1 MLFASRSIPGSFM
14 LHEHV
19 LLVEGI
25 NDLHA
30 VRNLVYRHGGLVHY
44 EQDHE
49 QEADPADCSFE
60 IKQAGGWGNGDGGGM
75 SNLSKMIRSHLKAED
90 ILTLGVVADADS
102 GPATCWEGRIN
113 DLFKFGDNAFTTLD
127 DYDTRDGWIG
137 ETQNSIGD
145 PVRVGLWVMPDNES
159 EGALEDFAVRL
170 IPASEEDQYLWD
182 YAVDVVDGLE
192 VQRFR
197 DADRG
202 KAQMHSWLAWQDPPR
217 ELIGRSISRETG
229 GLDPHSDLA
238 LRFVD
243 WIRQLFPARAV
254 TGEQ

>member
-1 MLFASRSIPGSFM
+1 MHFASRSIPGSLM
-14 LHEHV
+14 SYEHV

-30 VRNLVYRHGGLVHY
+30 VRNLVFRHGIPVHY
-44 EQDHE
+44 REDREQGAGPE
-49 QEADPADCSFE
+49 ECVFE
-60 IKQAGGWGNGDGGGM
+60 IKQAGMIEDNEGGGE
-75 SNLSKMIRSHLKAED
+75 SNLSRMIRSHLKAED
-90 ILTLGVVADADS
+90 ILTLGIVADADNE
-102 GPATCWEGRIN
+102 PATCWEGRIN
-113 DLFKFGDNAFTTLD
+113 DLFEFEDRAFTSIE

-159 EGALEDFAVRL
+159 KGALEDFAARL
-170 IPASEEDQYLWD
+170 IPAAEDDQYLWD

-229 GLDPHSDLA
+229 GLDPHSELA
-238 LRFVD
+238 QRFVD
-243 WIRQLFPARAV
+243 WIQRLFPAQAGA
-254 TGEQ
+254 GEP